1 MNTSATSC
9 SSSWTKRGSVENTET
24 LDDRRVMI
32 HCTLPLNEILVD
44 FNDKLKSYHPRL
56 RQHGLRARRLPQDDL
71 VKMDILIAA
80 TPVEAFSCIV
90 HRSKAEYR
98 GRQLCAKLKEVIPQQ
113 LFVVAIQAAIGGKD
127 HRPRVHPP
135 CAKTSPPNATA
146 ATSPANA
153 SCWKNKKEGKKRMKA
168 IGKVNIPQEAFIEVL
183 KMWDKIWYG
192 RTWVDIVA
200 DQDDVVLLRQGSGY
214 EERTRF
220 KFFTYTRIPL
230 QSGGGHNVPGTIAK
244 VQDLINPRLFLNPV
258 VKKGDVIARGFVDTG
273 DQVIVDKLSYH
284 WIRPERDDVFVFTTN
299 DIPYIQAGVDPRM
312 GSQHYIKRL
321 TGTPGDHL
329 QVREGKLFIN
339 GEVASEPGIQRV
351 MSGEGGY
358 RGYSNQ
364 GVHLNVQLGDGQYF
378 AMGDNSYNSS
388 DSRTWGHVPERNIVG
403 RALMVYLPFGH
414 HFGPIR

>member
-1 MNTSATSC
+1 MAIASASGSKPSVSEGPATAKHLKEARLLLKGVAKFLRYNDDLISGENR
-9 SSSWTKRGSVENTET
+9 SKIAGHEADFRAAVDKPGVAVKELEEIAGQLTKACEKSVPGYKASAIRENIEVIFVAVVIAMGIRAYFAQPFKIPTGSMQPTLNGVIGHPHESINPGHDYTIAAET
-24 LDDRRVMI
+24 PGVIRRV
-32 HCTLPLNEILVD
+32 
-44 FNDKLKSYHPRL
+44 
-56 RQHGLRARRLPQDDL
+56 
-71 VKMDILIAA
+71 
-80 TPVEAFSCIV
+80 
-90 HRSKAEYR
+90 
-98 GRQLCAKLKEVIPQQ
+98 
-113 LFVVAIQAAIGGKD
+113 
-127 HRPRVHPP
+127 
-135 CAKTSPPNATA
+135 
-146 ATSPANA
+146 
-153 SCWKNKKEGKKRMKA
+153 
-168 IGKVNIPQEAFIEVL
+168 
-183 KMWDKIWYG
+183 WDKIWYG

-230 QSGGGHNVPGTIAK
+230 QSGGGHSVPGTIAK

-273 DQVIVDKLSYH
+273 DQVIVDKFSYH

-364 GVHLNVQLGDGQYF
+364 GVHLDVQLGDGQYF